1 MASMIFRK
9 KSLDVNYRWGK
20 MCYFEVTVEQ
30 MGIHFELKTL
40 KEMSF
45 HHDYF
50 KTALEE
56 QKS

>member
-1 MASMIFRK
+1 
-9 KSLDVNYRWGK
+9 

-50 KTALEE
+50 KTALDE
-56 QKS
+56 QKVSIFKPYKQAIVHC